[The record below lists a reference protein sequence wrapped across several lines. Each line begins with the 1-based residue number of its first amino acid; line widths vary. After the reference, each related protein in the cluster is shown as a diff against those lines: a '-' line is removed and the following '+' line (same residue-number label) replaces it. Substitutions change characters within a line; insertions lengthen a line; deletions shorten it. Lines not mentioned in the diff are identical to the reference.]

1 MSFKEAI
8 TKPKDPG
15 SAITHFIGM
24 LMAIFAALPLLI
36 KAAGNPDRIH
46 LFSLAVF
53 IISMILLY
61 AASTSYHTFNFS
73 PEVNKILRKIDHMM
87 IFVLI
92 AGSYT
97 PICLIALGGKTGI
110 MLFAVVWGIAIG
122 GIIVKAFWITC
133 PKWFS
138 SVLYIGMGWA
148 CVLAFTQLLNSLST
162 AAFIW
167 LLAGGLIYTIG
178 GIIYALKLPI
188 FNSKHQY
195 FGSHEIFHLFV
206 LGGSLCHIILMYAFI
221 ADMPVV

>member
-1 MSFKEAI
+1 MKFKI
-8 TKPKDPG
+8 KDPG

-24 LMAIFAALPLLI
+24 LMALFAAAPLLL
-36 KAAGNPDRIH
+36 KASADDRLH
-46 LFSLAVF
+46 LAALSIF

-61 AASTSYHTFNFS
+61 AASTIYHTLDIS
-73 PEVNKILRKIDHMM
+73 PNVNRILKKIDHMM

-97 PICLIALGGKTGI
+97 PICLVVLGGKLGYT
-110 MLFAVVWGIAIG
+110 LLAVVWGVAILG
-122 GIIVKAFWITC
+122 MTIKAVWITC

-138 SVLYIGMGWA
+138 SVIYIAMGWI
-148 CVLAFTQLLNSLST
+148 CLAVFGQLWNTLPR

-188 FNSKHQY
+188 FNSKHKY

-206 LGGSLCHIILMYAFI
+206 MGGSICHFI
-221 ADMPVV
+221 FMFKYVA